1 MLIFVTG
8 ASGSGKTAVIPGLT
22 KTFPEYVV
30 HDFDERV
37 QHEKFGP
44 KKRQEQT
51 EFWINKAIENQNIGK
66 DTIVC
71 GGAVYGEILA
81 CPSIKQIESLAVC
94 LLDCSDLERLERVR
108 RSDKT
113 PSMDMLTWSSWLRVH
128 AVNPEWHPHVITEQ
142 GYDLMQWENWQ
153 GWRFGDERWRVAVID
168 TSGKKIEQIVGL
180 VTKWVL
186 SVQALTNL
194 VLPSSRQDEDDLLAE
209 D

>member
-108 RSDKT
+108 RSDET
-113 PSMDMLTWSSWLRVH
+113 PSMDMLTWASWLRVH

-142 GYDLMQWENWQ
+142 GYNLMQWENWR
-153 GWRFGDERWRVAVID
+153 GWRFGDERWRVTVID

-186 SVQALTNL
+186 SVQASTNL

>member
-44 KKRQEQT
+44 KNRQEQT

-81 CPSIKQIESLAVC
+81 CPSIKQIEGLAVC

-108 RSDKT
+108 RSDET

-142 GYDLMQWENWQ
+142 GYNLMQWENWR
-153 GWRFGDERWRVAVID
+153 GWRFGDERWRVTVID

-186 SVQALTNL
+186 SVQASTNL

>member
-142 GYDLMQWENWQ
+142 GYNLMHWENWR
-153 GWRFGDERWRVAVID
+153 GWRFGDERWRVTVID

-186 SVQALTNL
+186 SVQASTNL
-194 VLPSSRQDEDDLLAE
+194 VLPSSRQDEDDLIAE

>member
-44 KKRQEQT
+44 KNRQEHT

-108 RSDKT
+108 RSDET

-142 GYDLMQWENWQ
+142 GYNLMQWENWR
-153 GWRFGDERWRVAVID
+153 GWRFGDERWSVTVID
-168 TSGKKIEQIVGL
+168 TAGKKIEQIVGL

-186 SVQALTNL
+186 SVQASTNL

>member
-8 ASGSGKTAVIPGLT
+8 ASGSGKTAVIPGLA

-37 QHEKFGP
+37 QP
-44 KKRQEQT
+44 KKSGPRGRQEQT
-51 EFWINKAIENQNIGK
+51 EFWINKAIEYQNVGK

-81 CPSIKQIESLAVC
+81 CPSIKQIEGLAVC

-108 RSDKT
+108 RSDET

-142 GYDLMQWENWQ
+142 GYNLMQWENWR
-153 GWRFGDERWRVAVID
+153 GWRFGDERWRVTVID

-186 SVQALTNL
+186 SVQASTNL
-194 VLPSSRQDEDDLLAE
+194 VLPSSRQDEDDPLAE

>member
-8 ASGSGKTAVIPGLT
+8 ASGSGKTAVIPGLA

-37 QHEKFGP
+37 QPEKSGP
-44 KKRQEQT
+44 RGRQEQT
-51 EFWINKAIENQNIGK
+51 EFWINKAIENQNVGK

-108 RSDKT
+108 RSDET

-142 GYDLMQWENWQ
+142 GYNLMHWENWR
-153 GWRFGDERWRVAVID
+153 GWRFGDERWRVTVID

-186 SVQALTNL
+186 SAQASTNL